1 MNHDVYIIMI
11 GTLNP
16 QSATAKTKASSIEN
30 GIEKQPLRCQF
41 LLTEQTKTIKAI
53 ALGTTLKKSK
63 SEKWKEKVR

>member
-11 GTLNP
+11 GTLNL

-30 GIEKQPLRCQF
+30 RKEKQPLRCQF